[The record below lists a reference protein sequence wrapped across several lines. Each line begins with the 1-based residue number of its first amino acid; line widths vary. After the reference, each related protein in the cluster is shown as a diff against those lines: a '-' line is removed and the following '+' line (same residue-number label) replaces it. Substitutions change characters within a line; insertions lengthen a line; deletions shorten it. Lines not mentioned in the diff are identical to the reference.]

1 MLSYNLSAN
10 PFAVPLLEK
19 YPEYLDINSACE
31 NPKAV
36 HLIRPHLPGPDINWK
51 FLSKNEGA
59 VDILRANPE
68 MIDWCIVASNRD
80 LMRLLWDDFKDKI
93 MQEGQGRPWQHP
105 EMFVPVV
112 DYQAIRDRRVGPVYF
127 SEVLKELM
135 ALYYHPSRMDAE
147 TFDLDGTKS
156 VFSSKRKR
164 STM

>member
-19 YPEYLDINSACE
+19 YPEYLDINMACV

-36 HLIRPHLPGPDINWK
+36 HLIKSHLYNWN

-68 MIDWCIVASNRD
+68 MIVWRIVASNRN
-80 LMRLLWDDFKDKI
+80 LVRLLWDDFKDKI
-93 MQEGQGRPWQHP
+93 MREGKGRSWQHP

-135 ALYYHPSRMDAE
+135 ALYYHPTRMDPE
-147 TFDLDGTKS
+147 TFDTDCTKS